1 MKRFFLRLFL
11 FLFVIVLFDQLF
23 GVGMA
28 AILKNTEKGDWGR
41 NNYIFNEVDH
51 DIIIFGSS
59 RAIHH
64 YDPKIFSDTLGM
76 SCYNCGEDG
85 MGIYLMYSRYRTIE
99 SRKAP
104 KIVIYEV
111 LPEYD
116 LLKDN
121 DNLRYLKFLR
131 PYTYFNIVD
140 SIVNTISI
148 TERYKLWSNG
158 YRFNS
163 VFVDIVAQRLSKAQG
178 TAKDYTYMPEEK
190 VMSESL
196 YDGQDISSSLDEPF
210 IYDKSKLALL
220 ENMIVRCIGLKTK
233 LIFTASPKYKSI
245 SDPGYYPLQM
255 LCEKYG
261 ISFINHSCD
270 TVYNTDITLF
280 SDANHLNIK
289 GAVLFSSQLASE
301 IKSIIQE

>member
-1 MKRFFLRLFL
+1 MKHFFLRLFV
-11 FLFVIVLFDQLF
+11 FLLVIVIFDQLF

-51 DIIIFGSS
+51 DVIILGSS

-85 MGIYLMYSRYRTIE
+85 MGIFLMYPRYRAIE
-99 SRKAP
+99 ARKAP

-116 LLKDN
+116 LLKET

-131 PYTYFNIVD
+131 PYTNSYIVD
-140 SIVNTISI
+140 SIVNRIST
-148 TERYKLWSNG
+148 TEKYKLWSNG

-178 TAKDYTYMPEEK
+178 NAKDYTYMPEEK
-190 VMSESL
+190 VMSES
-196 YDGQDISSSLDEPF
+196 DGQDISSSVDGSL
-210 IYDKSKLALL
+210 IYDEAKLALL
-220 ENMIVRCIGLKTK
+220 ENMIIRCIGLKTK

-245 SDPGYYPLQM
+245 SDPGYLPLQM

-261 ISFINHSCD
+261 ISFINHYCD
-270 TVYNTDITLF
+270 TIFNIDNTFF
-280 SDANHLNIK
+280 SDASHLNKK

-301 IKSIIQE
+301 IKEIIQE